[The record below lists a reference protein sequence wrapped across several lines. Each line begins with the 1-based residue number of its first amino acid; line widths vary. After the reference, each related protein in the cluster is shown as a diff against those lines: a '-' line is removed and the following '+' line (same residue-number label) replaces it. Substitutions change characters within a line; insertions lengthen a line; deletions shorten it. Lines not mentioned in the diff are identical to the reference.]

1 LKLAYVYPSAST
13 VWPGTGI
20 ALTAMLL
27 LGYRVWPGIFL
38 GAFLANVTTA
48 GSVATSF
55 GIALGNTLEGLI
67 GACLLDRFA
76 NGRNVFDRAQDIL
89 KFVFLAATLSPVV
102 SATIGVTSLFL
113 GNFIPAQDFASIWF
127 TWWLGDTIG
136 SVLLTPLLVLWS
148 INPHIRWNLS
158 QVFERVLFLAFFL
171 FVNLVVFG
179 GLIPLSKEN
188 YPLEFLCVPFF
199 IWAAFRFGPRETATA
214 VVVLAGITIWGT
226 LQGHGPFAT
235 RSSGESLLLLQS
247 FMGVKAVMSLV
258 LSALVAG
265 YRRVETEL
273 LHLAVT
279 DGD

>member
-1 LKLAYVYPSAST
+1 
-13 VWPGTGI
+13 
-20 ALTAMLL
+20 
-27 LGYRVWPGIFL
+27 
-38 GAFLANVTTA
+38 
-48 GSVATSF
+48 
-55 GIALGNTLEGLI
+55 
-67 GACLLDRFA
+67 
-76 NGRNVFDRAQDIL
+76 
-89 KFVFLAATLSPVV
+89 
-102 SATIGVTSLFL
+102 
-113 GNFIPAQDFASIWF
+113 ASIWF

-273 LHLAVT
+273 LHLARSPDRTIKLPQIHRRARWRDQTRIAYGTVFCDSIPGREQPKSHQRSARPRGRQPGT
-279 DGD
+279 LPGGECSARVVPFHRHGRAFRWR

>member
-1 LKLAYVYPSAST
+1 NYRILTIVGLAAIYFVAAKLGLKLAYVYPSAST

-55 GIALGNTLEGLI
+55 GIALGN
-67 GACLLDRFA
+67 
-76 NGRNVFDRAQDIL
+76 
-89 KFVFLAATLSPVV
+89 
-102 SATIGVTSLFL
+102 
-113 GNFIPAQDFASIWF
+113 
-127 TWWLGDTIG
+127 TIG

-214 VVVLAGITIWGT
+214 VV
-226 LQGHGPFAT
+226 
-235 RSSGESLLLLQS
+235 
-247 FMGVKAVMSLV
+247 
-258 LSALVAG
+258 
-265 YRRVETEL
+265 
-273 LHLAVT
+273 
-279 DGD
+279 